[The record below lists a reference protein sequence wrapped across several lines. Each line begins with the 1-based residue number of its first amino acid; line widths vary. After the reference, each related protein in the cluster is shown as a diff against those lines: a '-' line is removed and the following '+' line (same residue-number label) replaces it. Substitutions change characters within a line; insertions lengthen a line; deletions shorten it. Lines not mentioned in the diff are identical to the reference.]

1 MTRRVFPN
9 YSILQ
14 EQWISTIWIMLLLM
28 LCLFMIIPMIWILW
42 IKIRYFIVT
51 IVDNNHQVYHHQA
64 KIRKSSSQ
72 STTTT
77 IRRTREQQ
85 QKQQQQKQ
93 QQQQDK
99 QDKVIGTKTD
109 HALVARDQKTRM
121 HQRQQQ
127 QQPRVLYSAI
137 HIKKKTSTLS
147 RNDTLRS
154 CSSSS
159 STSLSMMRIVGI
171 LVTTMCLGI
180 LFLLLL
186 LLMLWWSPYNVDSA
200 RTVFVIP
207 LFTTLECHAL
217 KKQLDTI
224 IAQSIQQEQQ
234 QQEDVV
240 TTSTTTTNK
249 AWQHAANNKNM
260 NATTQTL
267 LEFPLGWP
275 HKLQLQSIPTTT
287 TTTTGWNNSKN
298 KMTISYFHWNEFM
311 NHLPQTAQTTSS
323 NVDDNDDDNHNKNN
337 NNKNDN
343 DLEQLLNARL
353 APTLE
358 LLYGIPAKYWRLVRN
373 NNEILVR
380 MVRYDVSPLPQVNNT
395 TTTTRTRIRTTS
407 QPQSLSS
414 SQQEQ
419 QEQQDL
425 PLWQEEDEEGNNEL
439 QNFASPFVDV
449 IATLESTVNL
459 IQFRIIL
466 TPTAATTTRTTNHP
480 VGSDASAAPSTEE
493 KDGTITVIDKTTTTT
508 TSSNSNNKTLL
519 LLSTKTTRTQYWN
532 RWTRQP
538 LEFDE
543 MTTTMTNVVDIPSPP
558 ALAVGS
564 LVVHS
569 TQVPHKEQVIV
580 VTMHNSTNEC
590 DATITTTTRSPKQQ
604 EEQEGQQ
611 EEQEEE
617 PRIELVGYVTWQLPR
632 NWRRNSHILNTTTSH
647 NNNDDNN
654 NNDNNNNN
662 NTNNMMIS
670 SFLVSWLGSIIPS
683 CWYATWFSVNWWT
696 HVLQQQSIVSSSWS
710 LQQQPKQRK
719 SGVATTTHRHGR
731 RYYSNL
737 ENDDQDKRLREIFA
751 FLSRAVQTLGDALLP
766 HRIRTLVPHH
776 YHYRYHHHQ
785 HANNAYLME
794 FDQTMALEQQQQQTR
809 QQQSLSLFDKWDS
822 WDDEQKQK
830 QQQRDS
836 MTTCLS
842 RGGEEN
848 HYNQDYCYYNEP
860 HDGSSSSLSSLPP
873 PPQQE
878 EEQQEQQQRCMADP
892 YDPVAWKPGD
902 LNQMFERIVAT
913 YNETVHVWSRP
924 SDNSHG
930 RCGNIAV
937 DKNKNN
943 NNKEAATTTTR
954 DGPWIITIDDFITNT
969 EAKQFIQW
977 GYTNGFERSQGV
989 VATSKQEEVEEAGS
1003 AGGSS
1008 STSSGVVSAD
1018 RTSSNTWCHEG
1029 CQDDAIIVAVQKR
1042 LEEMTQ
1048 IPMEHAEAI
1057 QLLQCKCFLYCVL
1070 CCCCCVCMCVCL

>member
-1 MTRRVFPN
+1 
-9 YSILQ
+9 
-14 EQWISTIWIMLLLM
+14 
-28 LCLFMIIPMIWILW
+28 
-42 IKIRYFIVT
+42 
-51 IVDNNHQVYHHQA
+51 
-64 KIRKSSSQ
+64 
-72 STTTT
+72 
-77 IRRTREQQ
+77 
-85 QKQQQQKQ
+85 
-93 QQQQDK
+93 
-99 QDKVIGTKTD
+99 
-109 HALVARDQKTRM
+109 
-121 HQRQQQ
+121 
-127 QQPRVLYSAI
+127 
-137 HIKKKTSTLS
+137 
-147 RNDTLRS
+147 
-154 CSSSS
+154 
-159 STSLSMMRIVGI
+159 MMRIVGI

-224 IAQSIQQEQQ
+224 IVQSIQQEQQ
-234 QQEDVV
+234 PQQQEDVV
-240 TTSTTTTNK
+240 STTTTTTNK

-275 HKLQLQSIPTTT
+275 HKLQFQSMP
-287 TTTTGWNNSKN
+287 TTTTGWNNSFHDNNNNKKN
-298 KMTISYFHWNEFM
+298 KMTISYFHWHEFM
-311 NHLPQTAQTTSS
+311 NHLRQSAQTTSS
-323 NVDDNDDDNHNKNN
+323 NVDDNDDNNNHNKNN
-337 NNKNDN
+337 NNKKDN

-395 TTTTRTRIRTTS
+395 TRTRIRTTS

-414 SQQEQ
+414 SQQ
-419 QEQQDL
+419 QEQQHL
-425 PLWQEEDEEGNNEL
+425 PLWQEEEEDEEGNNEL

-508 TSSNSNNKTLL
+508 TSSSNSNNKTLL
-519 LLSTKTTRTQYWN
+519 LSTKTTTTRTQYWN

-538 LEFDE
+538 LGFDE

-558 ALAVGS
+558 ALSVGS

-569 TQVPHKEQVIV
+569 TQVPHKEQVV
-580 VTMHNSTNEC
+580 EVVVVDDDNDDDVTMHYSTNER
-590 DATITTTTRSPKQQ
+590 DSTTTTRSPKQQ
-604 EEQEGQQ
+604 EGQQ
-611 EEQEEE
+611 QEQEE
-617 PRIELVGYVTWQLPR
+617 PRIELVGYVTWKLPR

-654 NNDNNNNN
+654 NNND
-662 NTNNMMIS
+662 MMIS

-696 HVLQQQSIVSSSWS
+696 HVLQQQSIVSPSWS
-710 LQQQPKQRK
+710 LQQQEQQEQRK
-719 SGVATTTHRHGR
+719 SGIATRTTTHRHGR

-809 QQQSLSLFDKWDS
+809 QQQSLSLFDKWNS
-822 WDDEQKQK
+822 WDDEQKQ
-830 QQQRDS
+830 QQKQRDS

-848 HYNQDYCYYNEP
+848 HDNNNNNQDYCYYNEP
-860 HDGSSSSLSSLPP
+860 HDGSSSSLSSLPQ
-873 PPQQE
+873 QQE
-878 EEQQEQQQRCMADP
+878 EQQQEQEQQEQQRCMADP

-930 RCGNIAV
+930 RGNIAV

-943 NNKEAATTTTR
+943 KEEEEVATRTTTR
-954 DGPWIITIDDFITNT
+954 DGPWIITIDDFITNA

-989 VATSKQEEVEEAGS
+989 VATSKEEAGS
-1003 AGGSS
+1003 ASTSS
-1008 STSSGVVSAD
+1008 SSSGVVSAD

-1057 QLLQCKCFLYCVL
+1057 QLLQCKCFLLCVYVCVFVVVFVCVL
-1070 CCCCCVCMCVCL
+1070 VGRTCLCVLNVFFVCVVHGDICMYHSHYVRLTQ